1 MIRVRKHNGDWQV
14 RWRRCEDDKR
24 CWHWET
30 VANLYDL
37 QQTIIEF
44 AVHIDNYIRIALEVM
59 QGNSETYLYKD
70 GELTRRQSLQSINV
84 PEGQYFCMT
93 MHLRHHDE
101 IEETIKLI
109 ESGVWKV
116 RKWLPPPTFAN
127 RYEFR
132 LSQKSLKR
140 EYLIV
145 ETVNDLFVPF
155 EIII

>member
-1 MIRVRKHNGDWQV
+1 MIRIRKRNGVWQV
-14 RWRRCEDDKR
+14 RWRRYEGDKR
-24 CWHWET
+24 CWHWGSVE
-30 VANLYDL
+30 NIYDL

-70 GELTRRQSLQSINV
+70 GELTRRQPLQSRNV

-93 MHLRHHDE
+93 MHLRHHHE
-101 IEETIKLI
+101 VEETIKFI

-116 RKWLPPPTFAN
+116 RKWLPPAIFAN

-132 LSQKSLKR
+132 HSQEKIKR

-145 ETVNDLFVPF
+145 ETINDLFVPF
-155 EIII
+155 EVII